1 MHLRPPSLDPG
12 LTAGLWGIGLGLY
25 VVLGGLAIGLGRA
38 ESFILGGLA
47 AAAVFLRV
55 FWHRLLVTLRIR
67 KPSEPEPRSSARA
80 VAAPELEHVET
91 AREPTGKR

>member
-1 MHLRPPSLDPG
+1 MSQLVLAYIDPG
-12 LTAGLWGIGLGLY
+12 SGSMILQI
-25 VVLGGLAIGLGRA
+25 
-38 ESFILGGLA
+38 ILGGLA

-80 VAAPELEHVET
+80 VAPELEHVQT

>member
-1 MHLRPPSLDPG
+1 MSQLVLAYIDPG
-12 LTAGLWGIGLGLY
+12 SGSMILQI
-25 VVLGGLAIGLGRA
+25 
-38 ESFILGGLA
+38 ILGGLA